1 MTYRFFLNVLFRA
14 LIFFLVANILFVAF
28 EPLPA
33 LSKISAYNIVF
44 NGRQRLPFGETP
56 DKAYNFSLFNLEAM
70 ILSHEIAGTKKDSN
84 EYRVIFIG
92 DSSMWGTLLKNDETL
107 SGTINAAKLKTRDGR
122 TVRAFNLGY
131 PSMSLAKDLMIL
143 SLVTRY
149 QPDLIVW
156 AFTLESFP
164 RSRQL
169 ASPLVANSP
178 AVMRTLI
185 NQHSLKLNVDDPQF
199 VNVSWWDKTISGQ
212 RRPLADLFRLQM
224 YGVMWT
230 ATGIDQYYP
239 EKYQLRADDLQSD
252 VEFYGLKPP
261 RLNENDLALDVLNAG
276 VAAVGGT
283 PNRVAVVFVNEP
295 IFISAGKNSDA
306 RYNFFYPK
314 WAYDDFRLI
323 VETQMKTK
331 NWRYVDVWNMIAPNE
346 FTNSAVHVTP
356 NASRAVAAKVGE
368 EILRMA
374 EGK

>member
-1 MTYRFFLNVLFRA
+1 M
-14 LIFFLVANILFVAF
+14 
-28 EPLPA
+28 
-33 LSKISAYNIVF
+33 
-44 NGRQRLPFGETP
+44 
-56 DKAYNFSLFNLEAM
+56 
-70 ILSHEIAGTKKDSN
+70 
-84 EYRVIFIG
+84 
-92 DSSMWGTLLKNDETL
+92 
-107 SGTINAAKLKTRDGR
+107 
-122 TVRAFNLGY
+122 RAFNLGY

-178 AVMRTLI
+178 TVMRTLI

-199 VNVSWWDKTISGQ
+199 VNVSWWDKTIIGQ

-283 PNRVAVVFVNEP
+283 PGPVVFVNEP

-306 RYNFFYPK
+306 RYNFFI
-314 WAYDDFRLI
+314 RSGL
-323 VETQMKTK
+323 T
-331 NWRYVDVWNMIAPNE
+331 MI
-346 FTNSAVHVTP
+346 FV
-356 NASRAVAAKVGE
+356 
-368 EILRMA
+368 
-374 EGK
+374 

>member
-1 MTYRFFLNVLFRA
+1 MNYRFLLNVFLRA
-14 LIFFLVANILFVAF
+14 LLLFIIANIFFVAF
-28 EPLPA
+28 EPLPV
-33 LSKISAYNIVF
+33 LGKISAYNVVF

-70 ILSHEIAGTKKDSN
+70 ILSHEIAAAKKESD

-92 DSSMWGTLLKNDETL
+92 DSSTWGTLLKNDETL
-107 SGTINAAKLKTRDGR
+107 SGTINAAKLKTKDGR

-169 ASPLVANSP
+169 ASPLVANNP
-178 AVMRTLI
+178 TVMRTLI

-199 VNVSWWDKTISGQ
+199 VNLTLWDKTIIGQ

-224 YGVMWT
+224 YGVMWA

-261 RLNENDLALDVLNAG
+261 KLNENDLALDVLSAG
-276 VAAVGGT
+276 AVAVGGV
-283 PNRVAVVFVNEP
+283 PVVFVNEP

-314 WAYDDFRLI
+314 WAYDDFRLM
-323 VETQMKTK
+323 VEAQMKTK
-331 NWRYVDVWNMIAPNE
+331 NWRYVDVWNMIAPKE

-356 NASRAVAAKVGE
+356 KASGVVAAKVGE

-374 EGK
+374 EGR

>member
-1 MTYRFFLNVLFRA
+1 MTYRFLLNVLFRA
-14 LIFFLVANILFVAF
+14 SILFLLANILFVAF
-28 EPLPA
+28 EPTST
-33 LSKISAYNIVF
+33 LSKISGYNVVF

-56 DKAYNFSLFNLEAM
+56 DKAYNFSLFNIGAM
-70 ILSHEIAGTKKDSN
+70 ILSHEIAGAKKESN

-92 DSSMWGTLLKNDETL
+92 DSSTWGTLLKNDETL
-107 SGTINAAKLKTRDGR
+107 SGSINAAKLKTKNGR

-169 ASPLVANSP
+169 ASPLVANNP
-178 AVMRTLI
+178 TVMRTLI
-185 NQHSLKLNVDDPQF
+185 HQHSLKLNVDDPQF
-199 VNVSWWDKTISGQ
+199 VNLSAWDKTIIGQ

-224 YGVMWT
+224 YGVMWA
-230 ATGIDQYYP
+230 ATGMDQYYP
-239 EKYQLRADDLQSD
+239 ENYQLRADDLQSD

-261 RLNENDLALDVLNAG
+261 HLNENDLALEVLNAG
-276 VAAVGGT
+276 AAAVDGV
-283 PNRVAVVFVNEP
+283 PVIFVNEP
-295 IFISAGKNSDA
+295 TFVGKGKNSDV

-314 WAYDDFRLI
+314 WAYDDFRVI
-323 VETQMKTK
+323 VEAQMKTK
-331 NWRYVDVWNMIAPNE
+331 NWRYMDLWNMIAASE

-356 NASRAVAAKVGE
+356 KASGEVAAKVGE
-368 EILRMA
+368 EILRIA
-374 EGK
+374 DKR

>member
-1 MTYRFFLNVLFRA
+1 MTYRFLLNVLFRA
-14 LIFFLVANILFVAF
+14 LILFIIANILFVAF

-33 LSKISAYNIVF
+33 LSKISAYNVVF
-44 NGRQRLPFGETP
+44 NGRSRLPFGETP
-56 DKAYNFSLFNLEAM
+56 DKAYNFSLFNLDAM
-70 ILSHEIAGTKKDSN
+70 IRSHEIAAAKKESD

-92 DSSMWGTLLKNDETL
+92 DSSTWGTLLKNDETL
-107 SGTINAAKLKTRDGR
+107 SGILNAAKLKTKDGR

-164 RSRQL
+164 RSRQI
-169 ASPLVANSP
+169 ASPLVANNP
-178 AVMRTLI
+178 MVMRTLI

-212 RRPLADLFRLQM
+212 RRSLADLFRLQM
-224 YGVMWT
+224 YGVMWA

-261 RLNENDLALDVLNAG
+261 KLNENDLALDVLNAG
-276 VAAVGGT
+276 VAAVGSV
-283 PNRVAVVFVNEP
+283 PVVFVNEP

-314 WAYDDFRLI
+314 WAYDDFRVI
-323 VETQMKTK
+323 VAAQMKTK

-368 EILRMA
+368 EILRIA
-374 EGK
+374 DGR

>member
-276 VAAVGGT
+276 VAAVGGV
-283 PNRVAVVFVNEP
+283 PVVFVNEP

-323 VETQMKTK
+323 VKTQMKTK

-368 EILRMA
+368 EILRIA
-374 EGK
+374 DGE

>member
-1 MTYRFFLNVLFRA
+1 MSFRFLSNVFLRA
-14 LIFFLVANILFVAF
+14 LILFVLANILFAAF
-28 EPLPA
+28 EPSSV
-33 LSKISAYNIVF
+33 LSKISAYNVVI
-44 NGRQRLPFGETP
+44 NGRVRLPFGETP

-70 ILSHEIAGTKKDSN
+70 ILSHEIAGAKKSPD

-92 DSSMWGTLLKNDETL
+92 DSSTWGTLLKNNETL
-107 SGTINAAKLKTRDGR
+107 SGAINAAKLKTKDGR

-169 ASPLVANSP
+169 ASPLVANNP
-178 AVMRTLI
+178 TLMRTLI
-185 NQHSLKLNVDDPQF
+185 SRHSLKLNGDDPQF
-199 VNVSWWDKTISGQ
+199 VNLSWWDKTIIGQ

-224 YGVMWT
+224 YGVMWA

-252 VEFYGLKPP
+252 TEFYGLKPP
-261 RLNENDLALDVLNAG
+261 KLNENDLALDVLNGG
-276 VAAVGGT
+276 VAAVDGV
-283 PNRVAVVFVNEP
+283 PVLFVNEP
-295 IFISAGKNSDA
+295 TFVSKGKNSDA

-314 WAYDDFRLI
+314 WAYDDFRVM
-323 VETQMKTK
+323 VEAQMKSK
-331 NWRYVDVWNMIAPNE
+331 NWRYMDLWNMIAASE

-356 NASRAVAAKVGE
+356 HASREVAAKIGE

-374 EGK
+374 DGK

>member
-1 MTYRFFLNVLFRA
+1 MSFRFLSNVFLRA
-14 LIFFLVANILFVAF
+14 LILFVLANILFAAF
-28 EPLPA
+28 EPSSV
-33 LSKISAYNIVF
+33 LSKISAYNVVI
-44 NGRQRLPFGETP
+44 NGRARLPFGETP

-70 ILSHEIAGTKKDSN
+70 ILSHEIAGAKKSPD

-92 DSSMWGTLLKNDETL
+92 DSSTWGTLLKNDETL
-107 SGTINAAKLKTRDGR
+107 SGHINAAKLKTKDGR
-122 TVRAFNLGY
+122 MVRAFNLGY
-131 PSMSLAKDLMIL
+131 PSMSLAKDLLIL
-143 SLVTRY
+143 SLVNRY

-169 ASPLVANSP
+169 ASPLVANNP
-178 AVMRTLI
+178 KVMRTLI
-185 NQHSLKLNVDDPQF
+185 DQHSLKLNADDPQF
-199 VNVSWWDKTISGQ
+199 VNLSWWDKTIIGQ

-224 YGVMWT
+224 YGVMWA

-283 PNRVAVVFVNEP
+283 PNRVAVLFVNEP

-323 VETQMKTK
+323 VEAQMKTK
-331 NWRYVDVWNMIAPNE
+331 NWRYVDVWNSIAPNE

-356 NASRAVAAKVGE
+356 KASGVVAAKVGE

-374 EGK
+374 DGK

>member
-1 MTYRFFLNVLFRA
+1 MTYRFILNVLFRA
-14 LIFFLVANILFVAF
+14 LILFVLANILFVAF
-28 EPLPA
+28 EPSSA
-33 LSKISAYNIVF
+33 LSKISAYNVVF

-56 DKAYNFSLFNLEAM
+56 DKAYNFSLFNLEVM
-70 ILSHEIAGTKKDSN
+70 ILSHEIAGAKKSPD

-92 DSSMWGTLLKNDETL
+92 DSSTWGTLLKNDETL
-107 SGTINAAKLKTRDGR
+107 SGYINAAKLKTKDGR
-122 TVRAFNLGY
+122 VVRAFNLGY

-143 SLVTRY
+143 SLVARY

-169 ASPLVANSP
+169 ASPLVANNST
-178 AVMRTLI
+178 VMRTLI
-185 NQHSLKLNVDDPQF
+185 NRHSLKLSVDDPQF
-199 VNVSWWDKTISGQ
+199 VNLSWWDKTIIGQ

-224 YGVMWT
+224 YGVMWA

-261 RLNENDLALDVLNAG
+261 HLNENDLALDVLNGG
-276 VAAVGGT
+276 VAAVDGV
-283 PNRVAVVFVNEP
+283 PVLFVNEP
-295 IFISAGKNSDA
+295 TFVSKGKNSDV

-314 WAYDDFRLI
+314 WAYDDFRVI
-323 VETQMKTK
+323 VEAQMKSK
-331 NWRYVDVWNMIAPNE
+331 NWRYMDLWNMIAAGE

-356 NASRAVAAKVGE
+356 KASREVATKVGE
-368 EILRMA
+368 EILRTA
-374 EGK
+374 DGR